1 MTADQVKGKG
11 FRGALRYNLEKVNN
25 GVAEIL
31 ESNFSRLSEKSI
43 MKEVAMI
50 KALRPNLQKY
60 FYHTSLNFPPEEDLS
75 NEKMLAIANDYLQE
89 NGFTQHQY
97 IIFRH
102 RDADHPHLHILV
114 NRIGFDGKALSD
126 SQDFARSERV
136 IRQLEI
142 KYNLT
147 KVQSSNQAKE
157 RAMTK
162 NELEMMKRTGEIST
176 KMKLQVILK
185 STLEHRL
192 TTVDFI
198 ETLRKRGVNV
208 LFNQAKTGFVSGI
221 SYSYEGMIFK
231 GATLGND
238 YKWSSVKNVIH
249 YEQER
254 DNSAI
259 YQANIRTKSSDSA
272 NRLGENSLAYK
283 GNSGLASVQSDAIQR
298 GTTKAPNQIEQGVS
312 KFISALTGY
321 SLSVRKPGT
330 FSNWLAQPDLSEVR
344 AATQTGIWISNII
357 RDLLSPVYIN
367 YGEDLALLNQ
377 FKKKKKKKR
386 YRGI

>member
-11 FRGALRYNLEKVNN
+11 FRGALRYNLEKVEK

-31 ESNFSRLSEKSI
+31 DSNFSAVTEKYI

-60 FYHTSLNFPPEEDLS
+60 FYHTSLNFPPQENLSSDL
-75 NEKMLAIANDYLQE
+75 MLAIAKDYLDK
-89 NGFTQHQY
+89 NGFTQHQF

-102 RDADHPHLHILV
+102 LDADHPHLHILV
-114 NRIGFDGKALSD
+114 NRIGFDGKVLSD
-126 SQDFARSERV
+126 SQDFARSEKV

-147 KVQSSNQAKE
+147 KVQSSNQSLE

-162 NELEMMKRTGEIST
+162 NELEMMKRTDEIST
-176 KMKLQVILK
+176 KMKLQTLIKNVLNQHL
-185 STLEHRL
+185 STAEFIKLLEA
-192 TTVDFI
+192 
-198 ETLRKRGVNV
+198 RGVNI

-221 SYSYEGMIFK
+221 SYGYEGMIFK
-231 GATLGND
+231 GAALGNI
-238 YKWSSVKNVIH
+238 YKWSSVKNVIS

-254 DNSAI
+254 DHTAI
-259 YQANIRTKSSDSA
+259 CEANIRTKSRNTIDGS
-272 NRLGENSLAYK
+272 GEDCHGHERNPSLVPS
-283 GNSGLASVQSDAIQR
+283 NASAIQGR
-298 GTTKAPNQIEQGVS
+298 TAKTPKQVKQRASSHTSAFSGYS
-312 KFISALTGY
+312 ISAG
-321 SLSVRKPGT
+321 KPGT
-330 FSNWLAQPDLSEVR
+330 FNKGFAQSNVGQPQT
-344 AATQTGIWISNII
+344 ATETGTLVGGII
-357 RDLLSPVYIN
+357 RDLLSPVYTDHS
-367 YGEDLALLNQ
+367 EDFALLNL